1 MEKITTI
8 ALMGKPGSGK
18 GMQVKLL
25 SEALDYDIFSSGDA
39 FRELREKDSSLGRKV
54 KEEYDQGLL
63 MPHWFASY
71 LFEHKVFTTSQ
82 NRGIVFEGLG
92 RKLPEAELFC
102 EVMEWLGRPYR
113 VIYLAVDEEVI
124 IKRLQ
129 IRAKEE
135 GRSDDDPETIK
146 KRFDEY
152 NKYTAASVEHFRK
165 KDVLIEVNGMQSP
178 EEVHEDILKE
188 LKKI

>member
-1 MEKITTI
+1 
-8 ALMGKPGSGK
+8 MGKPGSGK
-18 GMQVKLL
+18 GTQAKLL
-25 SEALDYDIFSSGDA
+25 SEALDYDFYSSGNA

-54 KEEYDQGLL
+54 KEDYDEGLL

-71 LFEHKVFTTSQ
+71 LFEHKIFTTSQ
-82 NRGIVFEGLG
+82 DKGIVFEGLG

-113 VIYLAVDEEVI
+113 TVYLAVDEEAI

-135 GRSDDDPETIK
+135 GRSDDSPETIK
-146 KRFDEY
+146 KRFKEY
-152 NKYTAASVEHFRK
+152 NKYTAPAVEHFK
-165 KDVLIEVNGMQSP
+165 EKGMLIEIDGMQSP
-178 EEVHEDILKE
+178 EAVHENVLKE